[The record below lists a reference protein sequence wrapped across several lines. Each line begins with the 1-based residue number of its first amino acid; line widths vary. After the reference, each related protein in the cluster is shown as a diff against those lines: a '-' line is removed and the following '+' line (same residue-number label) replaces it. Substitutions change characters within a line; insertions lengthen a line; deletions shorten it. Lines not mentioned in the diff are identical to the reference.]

1 MSQTAGSD
9 YGFVL
14 CRLNSRD
21 DVTALEN
28 ALCGKTNVYTTGV
41 TLPFDNSVI
50 EQMMAV
56 MRARWPGV
64 RIEPRDVRRT
74 AEERGMTEMEVI
86 QSLSLVEMFVPNDGT
101 DAYFEIFT
109 DNALVSIPYAHRAP
123 RLDAALLRVW
133 EYLEA
138 LERELS
144 CVTFDPQHRR
154 VISLERDFE
163 TVKAKYAYL
172 AERSA
177 QVDGGRPSKWWKL
190 W

>member
-14 CRLNSRD
+14 CRLKSRD

-28 ALCGKTNVYTTGV
+28 ALCGKTNVYTDGV
-41 TLPFDNSVI
+41 TLPFDNGVI
-50 EQMMAV
+50 EQMCTV
-56 MRARWPGV
+56 MRDRWPGV
-64 RIEPRDVRRT
+64 QIQPRDVRRT
-74 AEERGMTEMEVI
+74 AEERGMTELEVR

-101 DAYFEIFT
+101 DAYFEVFE
-109 DNALVSIPYAHRAP
+109 DNALVSIPYAHRPP
-123 RLDAALLRVW
+123 RLDIALQRVW

-138 LERELS
+138 LELELA

-154 VISLERDFE
+154 VIALGKDFNAVR
-163 TVKAKYAYL
+163 TKYSYL

-177 QVDGGRPSKWWKL
+177 ELDGGRPSRWWKL